1 MYSSIPLKR
10 STMFCIRYAA
20 GLCWLLVP
28 ITVIIALECLVLF
41 LMHMPPYDML
51 HMLQSTAKL
60 MVLSVLVYS
69 LNVWIA
75 IHCRNRSD
83 ALVMSIAYLLVPL
96 IVVLG
101 LYTIIS
107 NSIYDVSVG
116 YSSSM
121 QMSLLTDNE
130 LVRWLVNLMCAPI
143 SYGMICAEGF
153 GSAIGSLE
161 GVICLP
167 QYIWIVWLME
177 SVLLIV
183 WSHRAYITMPGE
195 ESGQRTTYALM
206 YPLMTHLLTLG
217 LFLYAVDTDDAAF
230 GKMLFVAAAF
240 FFLLLSFIAQ
250 RQVRIRLR
258 QLIALPL
265 LAVCAFLLQ
274 VSSVQTSGFGLIQ
287 ELIPADAE
295 RYRLIVTMDQY
306 EEGQTVTLTT
316 TWISAGKDDALI
328 EVMRDFQEQVI
339 DDAKDNSDEGIE
351 ESPQTLDIQ
360 FDYASA
366 SGGGNREYFLFD
378 PDGSLLRKYSASI
391 AQFSE
396 EEHLTTE
403 TVSQSY
409 VGS

>member
-1 MYSSIPLKR
+1 
-10 STMFCIRYAA
+10 
-20 GLCWLLVP
+20 
-28 ITVIIALECLVLF
+28 
-41 LMHMPPYDML
+41 
-51 HMLQSTAKL
+51 
-60 MVLSVLVYS
+60 
-69 LNVWIA
+69 
-75 IHCRNRSD
+75 
-83 ALVMSIAYLLVPL
+83 
-96 IVVLG
+96 
-101 LYTIIS
+101 
-107 NSIYDVSVG
+107 
-116 YSSSM
+116 
-121 QMSLLTDNE
+121 
-130 LVRWLVNLMCAPI
+130 
-143 SYGMICAEGF
+143 
-153 GSAIGSLE
+153 
-161 GVICLP
+161 
-167 QYIWIVWLME
+167 
-177 SVLLIV
+177 
-183 WSHRAYITMPGE
+183 
-195 ESGQRTTYALM
+195 M
-206 YPLMTHLLTLG
+206 YPLMTHMLTLG

-409 VGS
+409 VES

>member
-1 MYSSIPLKR
+1 MSSSFSWFCWQMRRDRSLLILYAAVLICLFPLLSLALQDLGNTPFMFIELVFVPMACMFILSFCLPAHLFSHLWNKRELDMYSSIPLKR

-51 HMLQSTAKL
+51 HMLQSTAEL

-101 LYTIIS
+101 LYTTIS
-107 NSIYDVSVG
+107 SSIYDVSVG

-130 LVRWLVNLMCAPI
+130 LVRWLVNLICAPI

-167 QYIWIVWLME
+167 QYIWIV
-177 SVLLIV
+177 
-183 WSHRAYITMPGE
+183 
-195 ESGQRTTYALM
+195 
-206 YPLMTHLLTLG
+206 
-217 LFLYAVDTDDAAF
+217 
-230 GKMLFVAAAF
+230 
-240 FFLLLSFIAQ
+240 
-250 RQVRIRLR
+250 
-258 QLIALPL
+258 
-265 LAVCAFLLQ
+265 
-274 VSSVQTSGFGLIQ
+274 
-287 ELIPADAE
+287 
-295 RYRLIVTMDQY
+295 
-306 EEGQTVTLTT
+306 
-316 TWISAGKDDALI
+316 
-328 EVMRDFQEQVI
+328 
-339 DDAKDNSDEGIE
+339 
-351 ESPQTLDIQ
+351 
-360 FDYASA
+360 
-366 SGGGNREYFLFD
+366 
-378 PDGSLLRKYSASI
+378 
-391 AQFSE
+391 
-396 EEHLTTE
+396 
-403 TVSQSY
+403 
-409 VGS
+409 

>member
-1 MYSSIPLKR
+1 MSSSFSWFCWQMRRDRSLLILYTAVLICLFPLLSLALQDLGNTPFMFIELVFVPMACMFILSFCLPAHLFSHLWNKRELDMYSSIPLKR
-10 STMFCIRYAA
+10 SAMFCIRYAA

-51 HMLQSTAKL
+51 HMLQSTAEL

-107 NSIYDVSVG
+107 SSIYDVSVG

-130 LVRWLVNLMCAPI
+130 LVRWLVNLICAPI

-195 ESGQRTTYALM
+195 ESGQRYDVRPDVSAHDASADARSVSVCGRYGRCRLREDAVRRRC
-206 YPLMTHLLTLG
+206 LLLP
-217 LFLYAVDTDDAAF
+217 AAQLHRAAP
-230 GKMLFVAAAF
+230 GADPAAAADRAA
-240 FFLLLSFIAQ
+240 IAGHL
-250 RQVRIRLR
+250 RVPASGLIRSDLWLR
-258 QLIALPL
+258 PDPRACPGRCRALP
-265 LAVCAFLLQ
+265 AHHHHG
-274 VSSVQTSGFGLIQ
+274 SV
-287 ELIPADAE
+287 
-295 RYRLIVTMDQY
+295 
-306 EEGQTVTLTT
+306 
-316 TWISAGKDDALI
+316 
-328 EVMRDFQEQVI
+328 
-339 DDAKDNSDEGIE
+339 
-351 ESPQTLDIQ
+351 
-360 FDYASA
+360 
-366 SGGGNREYFLFD
+366 
-378 PDGSLLRKYSASI
+378 
-391 AQFSE
+391 
-396 EEHLTTE
+396 
-403 TVSQSY
+403 
-409 VGS
+409 